1 MAKTIK
7 AKAINSTALPPPPTN
22 VSSAS
27 GTVNTIPVSID
38 TSTISNPTVP
48 IESNDL
54 NASCVFTSQS
64 LEQCL
69 LFSRATFNV
78 DLKINLF
85 NEFIPEAAEQVIE
98 FIENT
103 KESVLY
109 EKGLLSNFF
118 YDFLDARFSDANTAT
133 NGLITQY
140 YKDFFKSSD
149 QNLQNLDFRV
159 LAFTNNLKTNVGI
172 SSLQKDG
179 TGEHLY
185 QNLNLSLIGQDSS
198 NSNSEGLTN
207 NEVFKL
213 VFFNSE
219 RFQHITPDFSEGNNV
234 FSNLAF
240 SVVNSVISLGKNQI
254 KV

>member
-7 AKAINSTALPPPPTN
+7 AKAVNSTAFPPPPTN

-27 GTVNTIPVSID
+27 GIVNTIPVSID
-38 TSTISNPTVP
+38 TSNISNPTEAV
-48 IESNDL
+48 ESNDL

-78 DLKINLF
+78 DVKINLF

-118 YDFLDARFSDANTAT
+118 YNFLDERFFDANTET
-133 NGLITQY
+133 NGLLIQY
-140 YKDFFKSSD
+140 YSEFFKSSN
-149 QNLQNLDFRV
+149 QNLKNLDFRV

-198 NSNSEGLTN
+198 NSNSEGLTS

-219 RFQHITPDFSEGNNV
+219 RFQHIIPDFSEGNNV
-234 FSNLAF
+234 FNDLAF

>member
-7 AKAINSTALPPPPTN
+7 AKAVNSTAFPPPPTN

-27 GTVNTIPVSID
+27 GVVNTIPVSID
-38 TSTISNPTVP
+38 TSTISNPTEAV
-48 IESNDL
+48 ESNDL

-103 KESVLY
+103 NESVLY

-118 YDFLDARFSDANTAT
+118 YDFLDARFLDANTET
-133 NGLITQY
+133 NGLLTQY
-140 YKDFFKSSD
+140 YSEFFKSSD
-149 QNLQNLDFRV
+149 QNLNNLDFRV

-172 SSLQKDG
+172 SSLQKDE

-185 QNLNLSLIGQDSS
+185 QNLNLSLIGQDSTD
-198 NSNSEGLTN
+198 SNSEGLAN
-207 NEVFKL
+207 NEVYRL
-213 VFFNSE
+213 MFFNSE
-219 RFQHITPDFSEGNNV
+219 RFQVIIPSFSEGSNV

-240 SVVNSVISLGKNQI
+240 SVVDSVALGKNQI